1 MSPVHKNSK
10 RTAPLLPAAHHPP
23 ETATARQITYTLTR
37 IAQKKQEELSLRA
50 TLAYCVPMNPANNI
64 HDTLFRYSMG
74 HRDVAADFLLQYL
87 PSDVTSHLR
96 MDTLAIA
103 KDTFVA
109 PDQQERYSDLL
120 YSVTLKGDK
129 PGFVYFLFEH
139 KSRPDRFVALQV
151 LRYMVEI
158 WELHRKQHN
167 RAKTLPLI
175 IPIVVYHGQSRR
187 NAAQLVDLIDLP
199 TPANKAYAPRFELA
213 FYDFSPASDEKI
225 KGIIALRL
233 MLTCFRAKNNPTTV
247 EHVMEIFG
255 LLAKLDNTETSMRW
269 IEVIATYLFQ
279 TMDIERNVMHN
290 IASSKLD
297 ANKEKTIMT
306 LAERLRKEGRMEGK
320 MEGRMEGKMEGEVLG
335 RHAMLQRQLDKRF
348 GKDILDIR
356 TQERLRKASV
366 EQLDL
371 WAERILDAR
380 TLEDVFRD

>member
-1 MSPVHKNSK
+1 M
-10 RTAPLLPAAHHPP
+10 LPR
-23 ETATARQITYTLTR
+23 EGLT
-37 IAQKKQEELSLRA
+37 
-50 TLAYCVPMNPANNI
+50 YCVRMNPANNI
-64 HDTLFRYSMG
+64 HDTLFRYTMS
-74 HRDVAADFLLQYL
+74 HRDVAADFLCQYL
-87 PSDVTSHLR
+87 PTDLTSQLR
-96 MDTLAIA
+96 LDTLTIA

-109 PDQQERYSDLL
+109 PDQREHYSDLL
-120 YSVTLKGDK
+120 YTVLLQGDK

-139 KSRPDRFVALQV
+139 KSRPDRFVALQI

-158 WELHRKQHN
+158 WELHRKQHKH
-167 RAKTLPLI
+167 AKTLPLI
-175 IPIVVYHGQSRR
+175 IPIVVYHGKNRR
-187 NAAQLVDLIDLP
+187 NVSRLVDLIGLP
-199 TPANKAYAPRFELA
+199 TLANNAYVPRFELA

-225 KGIIALRL
+225 KGVIALRL

-279 TMDIERNVMHN
+279 TMDIERNVMQN
-290 IASSKLD
+290 IASLQLD
-297 ANKEKTIMT
+297 VNKEETIMT

-320 MEGRMEGKMEGEVLG
+320 MEGRMEGKREGEVLG
-335 RHAMLQRQLDKRF
+335 RHAVLKRQLDKRF

-356 TQERLRKASV
+356 MQERLRCATA

-380 TLEDVFRD
+380 TLEDVFRE